1 MINQGLFHAQAMHR
15 FAKVML
21 LRTFNPA
28 MFPQWL
34 YQLYFWALYVTIFVN
49 NRTPIFTRPLLA
61 EPPKEQ
67 L

>member
-1 MINQGLFHAQAMHR
+1 MHR

-34 YQLYFWALYVTIFVN
+34 YQLYFWALYVTFLSI
-49 NRTPIFTRPLLA
+49 I
-61 EPPKEQ
+61 EPPYSQ
-67 L
+67 DPY

>member
-1 MINQGLFHAQAMHR
+1 MHR